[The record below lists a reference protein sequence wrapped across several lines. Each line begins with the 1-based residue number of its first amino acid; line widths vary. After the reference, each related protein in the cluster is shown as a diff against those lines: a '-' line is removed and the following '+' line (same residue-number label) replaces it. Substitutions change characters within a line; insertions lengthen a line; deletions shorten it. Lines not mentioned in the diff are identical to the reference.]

1 MSQKR
6 KFQEDINEFCEIL
19 KCINKGNTNFTS
31 KIQTTKIRHISC
43 NFNSINNLYRIISW
57 SLFVPLNT
65 VRVMESVWACLF
77 CFRTLWSCL
86 YIQYFYGEKLYGK
99 L

>member
-31 KIQTTKIRHISC
+31 KIKTTKIRHISC
-43 NFNSINNLYRIISW
+43 NFNSTNNLYRVISW
-57 SLFVPLNT
+57 SFVCAFKYYEGDGKCLNLFV
-65 VRVMESVWACLF
+65 LF
-77 CFRTLWSCL
+77 
-86 YIQYFYGEKLYGK
+86 
-99 L
+99 